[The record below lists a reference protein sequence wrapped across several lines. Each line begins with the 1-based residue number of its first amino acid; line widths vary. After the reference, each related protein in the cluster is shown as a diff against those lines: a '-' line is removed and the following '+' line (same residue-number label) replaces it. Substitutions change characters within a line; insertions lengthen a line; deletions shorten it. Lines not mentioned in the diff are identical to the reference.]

1 MNETVVPAYWQLNYV
16 KFPQKQTIGYMTQ
29 TIYEKENEISKD
41 DPEVFSFS
49 VTSGRLKG
57 PSLKLW
63 ISPEGLAIPSLP
75 KSKEEEEFLPQKI
88 QIQFKPK
95 QNILYKSKFRF
106 TCKNGI
112 SCDLIVKGQGS
123 YEENY
128 DVV

>member
-1 MNETVVPAYWQLNYV
+1 
-16 KFPQKQTIGYMTQ
+16 MTQ
-29 TIYEKENEISKD
+29 TMVEKETEVSKD

-49 VTSGRLKG
+49 VTSGWLKG
-57 PSLKLW
+57 PSLKLR

-75 KSKEEEEFLPQKI
+75 KTKDEEQLLPQKI
-88 QIQFKPK
+88 QLQFKPK

-106 TCKNGI
+106 ICKNGI

-128 DVV
+128 DVE